1 MSGACEQA
9 VSTLNRTMHRDIFA
23 GDNLLFASFVLL
35 LVLNLAP
42 LLGTSK
48 NPILRAP
55 AFGLPAFPVYLIIL
69 HY

>member
-23 GDNLLFASFVLL
+23 GDNLLFARFVLL

-42 LLGTSK
+42 L
-48 NPILRAP
+48 II
-55 AFGLPAFPVYLIIL
+55 FPGYKHPPTFI
-69 HY
+69 